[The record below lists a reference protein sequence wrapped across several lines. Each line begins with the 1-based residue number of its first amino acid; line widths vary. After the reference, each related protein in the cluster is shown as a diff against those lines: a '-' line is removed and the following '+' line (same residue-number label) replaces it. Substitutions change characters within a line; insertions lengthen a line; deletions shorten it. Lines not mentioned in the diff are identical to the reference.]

1 MSSNPHTTT
10 NSMEKQKPFEWKNVR
25 LVPVFHNRLEFALE
39 VRRQFASFQPG
50 IVAIEYPPTIGEKLV
65 EGIKRLPLL
74 SVVYCEEEDHMF
86 VYLPIE
92 PTDGQ
97 IEAVRLA
104 ILHDLPVHFIDRD
117 TEGYPIDRTPMPDP
131 YSINRIGYWRY
142 CRSFLD
148 QHPNPLPDPEDQ
160 LRERTM
166 AYHLQRLNEGGK
178 RILFIGG
185 LAHLPGLLTYL
196 DKPQVPVIGRRNKG
210 PVMLAHLHGE
220 SSREIMTEMPF
231 VAALYE
237 RFRGNPRMLEP
248 DRLKAIDLLMEKAR
262 QRHLKNS
269 NEEVSPNQLRI
280 FNKFVTNYAL
290 LTGFLTPDLYQILV
304 AARGV
309 VDDNFAYE
317 VWDLATEYPWQT
329 DSPRLPVLRLKGTD
343 LFLDQ
348 KRIRFYRHFRR
359 LRRRLVPL
367 PVKKRQRERFP
378 GEWKRDFNAHTICS
392 FQPED
397 IIIEGFSDYVK
408 KRAVKEKSEENS
420 RIVPFVTS
428 MMDGIDMR
436 ETLRNWKERTIYVRE
451 NISLKGKVG
460 SVVVIFDSDLRDAPG
475 KEAFPWRVTWLGE
488 HSQESDMA
496 FYSTPAGEELV
507 GPGISRCQYGGFMLT
522 FPPLRVYDIW
532 KDPFFDLARNKPERL
547 LLAALDYSLERHV
560 VYVSSAPPSSLCRSF
575 ASRMGK
581 QILYLPIGVFSPV
594 TLKKIRQFHVLDGH
608 PVRQYAERYI

>member
-1 MSSNPHTTT
+1 MVTQ
-10 NSMEKQKPFEWKNVR
+10 EPFEWENVR
-25 LVPVFHNRLEFALE
+25 LIPVLHNRLEFAIE
-39 VRRQFASFQPG
+39 VRRQFISFQPE
-50 IVAIEYPPTIGEKLV
+50 IVAIEYPPTIGEKLL
-65 EGIKRLPLL
+65 EGINRLPLL
-74 SVVYCEEEDHMF
+74 SVVYYEEEDHAF

-104 ILHDLPVHFIDRD
+104 RAHNLPVHFIDRD

-131 YSINRIGYWRY
+131 YSIKRIGYWRY

-148 QHPNPLPDPEDQ
+148 EHPSPLPDPEDQ

-166 AYHLQRLNEGGK
+166 AYHLQRLNGQGK
-178 RILFIGG
+178 RILFVGG
-185 LAHLPGLLTYL
+185 LAHLPGLLAYL
-196 DKPQVPVIGRRNKG
+196 DKTQVPVIGRRG
-210 PVMLAHLHGE
+210 SGHVMLAHLHGE

-237 RFRGNPRMLEP
+237 RCRDNPRMPEP

-262 QRHLKNS
+262 KHHLKNS
-269 NEEVSPNQLRI
+269 KAEVSPNQLRT
-280 FNKFVTNYAL
+280 FNKFVTNYAIL
-290 LTGFLTPDLYQILV
+290 SGFLTPDLYKILV

-348 KRIRFYRHFRR
+348 KRIRFYRHFRTM
-359 LRRRLVPL
+359 RRRLVPL
-367 PVKKRQRERFP
+367 PVKKRQKERFP
-378 GEWKRDFNAHTICS
+378 GEWKREFKAHTICS

-397 IIIEGFSDYVK
+397 IVVEGFGNYVK
-408 KRAVKEKSEENS
+408 RRAVKEKSEENS
-420 RIVPFVTS
+420 RVVPFMTS

-436 ETLRNWKERTIYVRE
+436 ETLRNLKEGTIYVRE
-451 NISLKGKVG
+451 NIPLKGKVV
-460 SVVVIFDSDLRDAPG
+460 SVVVIFDPDFPDAMG
-475 KEAFPWRVTWLGE
+475 KEDFPWRVTWPGE
-488 HSQESDMA
+488 HNQESDMA
-496 FYSTPAGEELV
+496 FYSTAAGEAAV

-532 KDPFFDLARNKPERL
+532 KDPFFDFARNKPERL

-560 VYVSSAPPSSLCRSF
+560 VYVSSSPPSSLCRSF
-575 ASRMGK
+575 ASRMRK
-581 QILYLPIGVFSPV
+581 QIIYLPIGIFSPV

-608 PVRQYAERYI
+608 PVRSYATKYI

>member
-1 MSSNPHTTT
+1 MVTQ
-10 NSMEKQKPFEWKNVR
+10 EPFEWKNIR
-25 LVPVFHNRLEFALE
+25 LVPVLHNRLEFAAE
-39 VRRQFASFQPG
+39 VRRQFASFQPE
-50 IVAIEYPPTIGEKLV
+50 IVAIEYPPTIGEKLL
-65 EGIKRLPLL
+65 EGIERLPLL
-74 SVVYCEEEDHMF
+74 SVVYYEEEDHTF

-104 ILHDLPVHFIDRD
+104 LSHNLPVHFIDRD

-131 YSINRIGYWRY
+131 YSIKRIGYWRY

-148 QHPNPLPDPEDQ
+148 EHPRPLPDPEDQ

-166 AYHLQRLNEGGK
+166 AYHLQRLNEQGK
-178 RILFIGG
+178 RVMFVGG

-196 DKPQVPVIGRRNKG
+196 DKPQVPVIGRRSVG
-210 PVMLAHLHGE
+210 HVMLAHLHGE
-220 SSREIMTEMPF
+220 SSREIMTEIPF

-237 RFRGNPRMLEP
+237 RFRDNPRVPEP
-248 DRLKAIDLLMEKAR
+248 DRLRAVDLLVEKAR
-262 QRHLKNS
+262 KRHLKDS
-269 NEEVSPNQLRI
+269 KEEVSPSQLRT
-280 FNKFVTNYAL
+280 FNKFVMNYAL
-290 LTGFLTPDLYQILV
+290 LSGFLTPDLYKILV

-329 DSPRLPVLRLKGTD
+329 DSPRLPVLRLRGTD

-348 KRIRFYRHFRR
+348 KRIRFYRHFRT

-367 PVKKRQRERFP
+367 PVKKRQKERFP
-378 GEWKRDFNAHTICS
+378 GEWKREFKAHTICS

-397 IIIEGFSDYVK
+397 IIIEGFGSYVK
-408 KRAVKEKSEENS
+408 RRAVKEKSEENS
-420 RIVPFVTS
+420 RVVPFLTS
-428 MMDGIDMR
+428 MMDGIDIR
-436 ETLRNWKERTIYVRE
+436 ETLRNIKDGTIYVRE
-451 NISLKGKVG
+451 NIPLRGKVG
-460 SVVVIFDSDLRDAPG
+460 SVVVIFDPDLPDARG
-475 KEAFPWRVTWLGE
+475 KEDFPWRVTWLGE
-488 HSQESDMA
+488 HNQESDMA
-496 FYSTPAGEELV
+496 FYSTPAGEVVV

-560 VYVSSAPPSSLCRSF
+560 VYVSSSPPSSLCRTF
-575 ASRMGK
+575 ASRLRK
-581 QILYLPIGVFSPV
+581 QIIYLPIGIFSPV

-608 PVRQYAERYI
+608 PVRSYAAQYI